1 VERDDERRAGE
12 RNRRESG
19 IGGGVYGERGDFDGG
34 EYGVGEQRDGG
45 RGWKTANTLQ
55 VGDTFLTSDDRR
67 VVLERIEDHNRYVAV
82 YNLEVE
88 ADHTYFVGGSGWGFD
103 VWSHNHDTTTP
114 AGQQGWLNENNQP
127 LTGGHHSGHGKPLTT
142 GASPNSVYTHVDP
155 RTGVAK
161 QNVIYDADGNV
172 VAHVDFKR
180 HGMAPSGH
188 AHPIPKPGQPDSGH
202 THNYTPIQPSDVPPG
217 WLATPP
223 NALPQQPIGS

>member
-103 VWSHNHDTTTP
+103 VWSHNHDTTVDG
-114 AGQQGWLNENNQP
+114 AGNIIPVNA
-127 LTGGHHSGHGKPLTT
+127 HG
-142 GASPNSVYTHVDP
+142 V
-155 RTGVAK
+155 
-161 QNVIYDADGNV
+161 
-172 VAHVDFKR
+172 
-180 HGMAPSGH
+180 PSSSFT
-188 AHPIPKPGQPDSGH
+188 PKPGIAPYVRPAAGPTAAQKASVQGKACVVCNETKPKMVADHKDPLAVEHYRTGTNNIANQKSIGAVQPH
-202 THNYTPIQPSDVPPG
+202 C
-217 WLATPP
+217 
-223 NALPQQPIGS
+223 PQCSSSQGGQMSNFSTTTKKKL